1 MGRLVM
7 TDGTAWDPTAPPVDD
22 QEQGEGDRFRDF
34 DADLGDTPPPR
45 FRAYGRVYELPREMP
60 ARTMLRFVR
69 AKQGQDQPDGWS
81 VVETLFVDLLGRDQY
96 DQLIEDGASLS
107 FLLRLQDWVMETYG
121 LRIKDRSPGEAQA
134 EPTTGSA

>member
-22 QEQGEGDRFRDF
+22 QEHDRFRDF
-34 DADLGDTPPPR
+34 DADLGDIPPPR
-45 FRAYGRVYELPREMP
+45 FRAYGRVYTLPREMP

-69 AKQGQDQPDGWS
+69 AKQGQPDDGWS

-96 DQLIEDGASLS
+96 EQLIEDGASLS

-134 EPTTGSA
+134 EPTTGSASS